1 MKLCDWRFQAD
12 GAAPTLRIAE
22 FGCGSGNVA
31 LPLAALLPQCRF
43 TLVDRNAFAVQLA
56 QQRAASAGLTNVD
69 RFHACSVADVRG
81 SLPRCMA
88 GSLSHQSEDISHFFC
103 Q

>member
-1 MKLCDWRFQAD
+1 LKLYDWRLQAD
-12 GAAPTLRIAE
+12 GAAPTLRVAE

-56 QQRAASAGLTNVD
+56 QQRAAAAGLANVD
-69 RFHACSVADVRG
+69 RFHACAVADVRC
-81 SLPRCMA
+81 SFPRCVA
-88 GSLSHQSEDISHFFC
+88 RSPQLGLTAV
-103 Q
+103 

>member
-1 MKLCDWRFQAD
+1 MTGFCCQAD

-31 LPLAALLPQCRF
+31 LPLAALLPQCKF

-56 QQRAASAGLTNVD
+56 QQRAAAAGLTNVD
-69 RFHACSVADVRG
+69 RFHACAVADV
-81 SLPRCMA
+81 SALLCSFPLPVACVYERRQRRA
-88 GSLSHQSEDISHFFC
+88 HHRV
-103 Q
+103 